1 MLFTY
6 SSFFFFF
13 ACNKK
18 GLLNFESERTKLV
31 CQVNST
37 RCSFQKDK
45 TPLKLLKPQFIGRII
60 SIQIYGPYLHINFVS
75 LEELWKYMIFYTL
88 PWSRWNR
95 THKYVRCTVRDS
107 RIRWEMSWGSIHTKI
122 TKIWTLN
129 SFITV
134 HSVQIRTMS
143 NVMLLNTFRCNKR
156 RN

>member
-6 SSFFFFF
+6 SCFFFLPVT
-13 ACNKK
+13 KK
-18 GLLNFESERTKLV
+18 VCWTLKAREQSLFTGLTVLGAAAVKM
-31 CQVNST
+31 
-37 RCSFQKDK
+37 
-45 TPLKLLKPQFIGRII
+45 PLKLLKPQFTGRII

-107 RIRWEMSWGSIHTKI
+107 RIRWEMPWGSIHTKI